1 MQGTKHLPVQS
12 LGGKTNVLISKCLN
26 ERGHPPLWTE
36 VKDAQAWGGGGRQ
49 GGLASAARG
58 VMTDKV
64 FADKDADVDW
74 DLVLGIRDAGT
85 LGKLQQAEANDD
97 SDAYDAVV
105 TELEKHYATLCA
117 FKVNKDDA
125 KADVGNLGFLF
136 ELTQALF
143 EVQTN
148 ALKAEEQTTKKLKDK
163 TKAHRA
169 EIKEQMDR
177 IAEQDAEIEELQ
189 QLQLAAAATP
199 GKGKGGGGERTEAE
213 YKALQKQ
220 LDSTKLDLGNMKRD
234 FEDEKARA
242 KDLQEETRRAKQER
256 DKSRDRV

>member
-1 MQGTKHLPVQS
+1 
-12 LGGKTNVLISKCLN
+12 
-26 ERGHPPLWTE
+26 
-36 VKDAQAWGGGGRQ
+36 
-49 GGLASAARG
+49 
-58 VMTDKV
+58 MT
-64 FADKDADVDW
+64 
-74 DLVLGIRDAGT
+74 
-85 LGKLQQAEANDD
+85 
-97 SDAYDAVV
+97 SV

-148 ALKAEEQTTKKLKDK
+148 ALKAEEQSTKKFKDK
-163 TKAHRA
+163 NKAQRA

-199 GKGKGGGGERTEAE
+199 GKGKGEVSG
-213 YKALQKQ
+213 
-220 LDSTKLDLGNMKRD
+220 LG
-234 FEDEKARA
+234 
-242 KDLQEETRRAKQER
+242 
-256 DKSRDRV
+256 